1 MATSSPQPSNRPSG
15 NAAAAPTATRRPRRP
30 RAASTK
36 PAALGMTYPNA
47 AGIDIGSTSHFVAV
61 PADRV
66 EPQQPCVREFPAF
79 TRDLH
84 GLVAWLRE
92 CGITAVAME
101 STGVYWI
108 PLYEMLEAAGFEVH
122 LVNARHVRSVPGRK
136 SDVLDCQWLQ
146 QLMSYGLL
154 RGAFR
159 PSGEVCALR
168 AVWRHRDMLL
178 SYQARHVQHLQK
190 SLTQMNVQL
199 HHVISDIMGATGQ
212 AIVRAINAGERDPAV
227 LARLRD
233 RRIKAKEDEVAA
245 SLQGNWRD
253 EHLFSLK
260 QALALIDAYG
270 EQISQCDAELQRL
283 LDALKD
289 HEVPEQGLG
298 APKRKAAARNAVGF
312 DARTALFE
320 ASGVDL
326 TRIPGIDTS
335 TALKVVAEVGVDLRR
350 FPTVKHF
357 TSWLNLCPGTKI
369 SGGKVLSAATKA
381 SNNRAAQALR
391 MAAQAL
397 RKSQSALGAYHRR
410 LCARMDRPKAI
421 TATAHKLARLIYF
434 MLTRGQ
440 GYVEAGQE
448 AYEQKYRE
456 RVVQNLTKRARQL
469 GFELTPTASL
479 NP

>member
-1 MATSSPQPSNRPSG
+1 MPTVAPCPPAPPRTRATPPRPKRT
-15 NAAAAPTATRRPRRP
+15 APAP
-30 RAASTK
+30 
-36 PAALGMTYPNA
+36 LGMAYPDA
-47 AGIDIGSTSHFVAV
+47 CGIDIGSTSHFVAV
-61 PADRV
+61 PHDRDA
-66 EPQQPCVREFPAF
+66 EPVREFPAF
-79 TRDLH
+79 TADLQR
-84 GLVAWLRE
+84 LVLWLRQ
-92 CGITAVAME
+92 CRIKAVAME

-108 PLYEMLEAAGFEVH
+108 PLYEMLEAAGFEVQ

-190 SLTQMNVQL
+190 ALTQMNVQL

-212 AIVRAINAGERDPAV
+212 AIVRAINAGERDPLV

-233 RRIKAKEDEVAA
+233 RRIRANEAEVAA
-245 SLQGNWRD
+245 SLQGHWRE

-260 QALALIDAYG
+260 QALALIDAYA
-270 EQISQCDAELQRL
+270 EQIKGCDAELARL
-283 LDALKD
+283 LAGLKD
-289 HEVPEQGLG
+289 HEPPEQGLG
-298 APKRKAAARNAVGF
+298 TPKRKTPARNAVGF
-312 DARTALFE
+312 DARQALFE

-335 TALKVVAEVGVDLRR
+335 TALKVISEVGTDLSR

-357 TSWLNLCPGTKI
+357 TSWMSLCPGTKI

-381 SNNRAAQALR
+381 GSNRAAQALR

-434 MLTRGQ
+434 MLTKGQ
-440 GYVEAGQE
+440 DYVEAGQE
-448 AYEQKYRE
+448 AYEEKHRQ
-456 RVVQNLTKRARQL
+456 RVLQNLTKRARHL
-469 GFELTPTASL
+469 GFELTPHQPAC
-479 NP
+479 P